1 MSDDQIMTCTADNCH
16 RITSLYLCTDCII
29 ELDDLLKDVPVLVQ
43 FMDGPIFQ
51 TSVTKS
57 PGASGGGG
65 GHASSKPPINLDA
78 LLLRQWLCQLPRRA
92 HGEAMENPDAGR
104 TLFMAR
110 EWVGRGR
117 DLVWGPE
124 DKRVYGECEEPY
136 FDGGDL
142 PLEEGEE
149 PALCSGR
156 LAAHP
161 DDVSIKCQD
170 CGMVHH
176 IPDLLYRIRARV
188 RGEPMPPRGVR
199 DYLQRKARAFVQK
212 KDFEN
217 WVYMGMVPYVL
228 DRVNTEGRAQRLYY
242 PGDVLKVF
250 QDMRARR
257 RIGA

>member
-1 MSDDQIMTCTADNCH
+1 MKHELKELKTCTGPDCT
-16 RITSLYLCTDCII
+16 RVTTIFLCTECII
-29 ELDDLLKDVPVLVQ
+29 AFDDLLKDVDVLVA

-65 GHASSKPPINLDA
+65 GHAGSKPPINIDA
-78 LLLRQWLCQLPRRA
+78 LLLRSWLRQLPASA
-92 HGEAMENPDAGR
+92 HAEAMNNPDAGQ

-124 DKRVYGECEEPY
+124 DKRVYGECEEPWGEDE
-136 FDGGDL
+136 DGK
-142 PLEEGEE
+142 PV
-149 PALCSGR
+149 LCQRR
-156 LAAHP
+156 LTAHP
-161 DDVSIKCQD
+161 DEVSIKCQD
-170 CGMVHH
+170 CGTIHQ
-176 IPDLLYRIRARV
+176 IPDLLYRLRVRV
-188 RGEPMPPRGVR
+188 RGELMPPRGVR
-199 DYLQRKARAFVQK
+199 EYLQRRARAFILK

-217 WVYMGMVPYVL
+217 WVQLGLVPYVL

-250 QDMRARR
+250 QHMRSRR
-257 RIGA
+257 RTTA